1 MPVLSPGVVVSTGSF
16 HSYLV
21 PDGNVSLLPMP
32 SAGSGTTPV
41 LVFTSWPSGV
51 YLSASVG
58 VVGFVTWIVTGTS
71 SFESSG

>member
-32 SAGSGTTPV
+32 SAGSGVGPGVTV
-41 LVFTSWPSGV
+41 ISFASGV
-51 YLSASVG
+51 YLSASV
-58 VVGFVTWIVTGTS
+58 
-71 SFESSG
+71 